1 MLPQVFHDKEDHECQ
16 GNQNQPSYGKLS
28 HDKEDK
34 EDKEGRECHSNH
46 NRPGHG
52 KLLYG
57 GGGLNV
63 VSFGLTSI
71 FLISGGANDFN
82 PMRTFL
88 SDFLESAL
96 STQ

>member
-1 MLPQVFHDKEDHECQ
+1 MLQQVFHDKEDRECQ
-16 GNQNQPSYGKLS
+16 GNQNQPSYGKLP

-34 EDKEGRECHSNH
+34 EDKEGHECQSNQ

-52 KLLYG
+52 KLLCG
-57 GGGLNV
+57 GGGLDV

-71 FLISGGANDFN
+71 SLISGGANYFN